1 MTSTSRAERR
11 RTTFRAGERAGEVAA
26 ILDLPEPARHLLVVG
41 HGAGAGM
48 EHPFL
53 EAIAARLAARGVA
66 TFRYRF
72 PYMEAGKRRP
82 DPQPV
87 LLATVRAAVAAAAR
101 EVPGLPLSAG
111 GKSMGG
117 RMTSL
122 AAAGEEGAEEP
133 GLPGVRGLVF
143 LGFPLHAAGK
153 PGTER
158 ADHLDRVPQPM
169 LFLQGTRDR
178 LAGLDLIEPVIDR
191 LGARATLHVVD
202 GGDHSFRVPKRS
214 GRTEGEVLDELA
226 ETTAA
231 WLERF

>member
-1 MTSTSRAERR
+1 MTVMTARR
-11 RTTFRAGERAGEVAA
+11 RELTFRVGERTGEVSAL
-26 ILDLPEPARHLLVVG
+26 LDLPEPARHLLVLG

-53 EAIAARLAARGVA
+53 EAIAHRLAARGVA

-72 PYMEAGKRRP
+72 PYTEAGRRRP

-87 LLATVRAAVAAAAR
+87 LVATVRAAVAAAAR
-101 EVPGLPLSAG
+101 EAPGLPLAAG

-122 AAAGEEGAEEP
+122 AAAGRDGGDGP
-133 GLPGVRGLVF
+133 GLAEARALVF
-143 LGFPLHAAGK
+143 LGFPLHAPGR

-158 ADHLDRVPQPM
+158 ADHLDRVRQPM

-178 LAGLDLIEPVIDR
+178 LAGLDLIEPVIER
-191 LGARATLHVVD
+191 LGDRATLHVVD

-214 GRTEGEVLDELA
+214 GRSDEEVLDDLA
-226 ETTAA
+226 ETTAR
-231 WLERF
+231 WLDRL